1 MLITVFGRRKVHIAK
16 VGRAV
21 RTALVSC
28 NLPAS
33 LRKDEK
39 ATNLLSHFETKGQKS
54 ATEGLAKLKEGLDR

>member
-1 MLITVFGRRKVHIAK
+1 MLSKFINLLITVFGRRKVHIAK

-21 RTALVSC
+21 RTALVSY

-39 ATNLLSHFETKGQKS
+39 ATNLLSHFETKG
-54 ATEGLAKLKEGLDR
+54 